1 LEEINLIDENFLNN
15 FDEEFPL
22 ITEIIIAGISNE

>member
-1 LEEINLIDENFLNN
+1 LEKINLIAEDFLNN
-15 FDEEFPL
+15 FDEEFPR